1 MESEPA
7 EKIKEMFF
15 VYKET
20 IVLYKAK
27 KYVECAVSCEK
38 ITFELDSLQLSK
50 IKDIG
55 KQNTCRQIRRKLLE
69 NIGKLYELCMKNITF
84 S

>member
-7 EKIKEMFF
+7 EKIKKMFF
-15 VYKET
+15 LYKET

-55 KQNTCRQIRRKLLE
+55 RQHTCRQLRRNLLE
-69 NIGKLYELCMKNITF
+69 QIGKLHESCIVKLDI
-84 S
+84 

>member
-7 EKIKEMFF
+7 EKIKKMFF
-15 VYKET
+15 LYKEN

-38 ITFELDSLQLSK
+38 ITFELDSLQLTL
-50 IKDIG
+50 IKNIG
-55 KQNTCRQIRRKLLE
+55 RQNTCRQLRRKLLDQ
-69 NIGKLYELCMKNITF
+69 IGKLHELCIQVR
-84 S
+84 

>member
-7 EKIKEMFF
+7 EKIKKMFF
-15 VYKET
+15 LYKAN

-55 KQNTCRQIRRKLLE
+55 KQNTCRQIRRELL
-69 NIGKLYELCMKNITF
+69 NQTGKLHKSCIVKLN